1 MSKMS
6 GPNGISTVGV
16 VDDFNQW
23 LPILSVEEGVEA
35 GKQIRNIS

>member
-6 GPNGISTVGV
+6 DPNGIPTVGG

-23 LPILSVEEGVEA
+23 LPILSVEDDVEA

>member
-6 GPNGISTVGV
+6 DPNGISTVGV

-23 LPILSVEEGVEA
+23 LPILSVEDDVEA
-35 GKQIRNIS
+35 GNK